1 MVGSWEQKDAI
12 RDRKS
17 PPTHPLLLVA
27 LCCRL
32 DLGGLSAVGPYPL
45 LSSPKDPLDD
55 DNDDDDDDG
64 GDDDDDDCHWSCLC
78 LAAAPPAAYTLLH
91 KPPATPSSS
100 SSWTSSPA
108 SSVS

>member
-55 DNDDDDDDG
+55 GNDDGDDDDDNDDDDDDG
-64 GDDDDDDCHWSCLC
+64 DEGVQRSIQ
-78 LAAAPPAAYTLLH
+78 LL
-91 KPPATPSSS
+91 
-100 SSWTSSPA
+100 WCIWRGR
-108 SSVS
+108 